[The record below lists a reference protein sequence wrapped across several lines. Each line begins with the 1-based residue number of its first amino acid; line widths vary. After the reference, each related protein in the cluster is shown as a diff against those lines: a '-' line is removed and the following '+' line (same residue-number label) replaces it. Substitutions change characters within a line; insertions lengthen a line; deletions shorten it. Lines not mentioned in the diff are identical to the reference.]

1 MAIVVAYH
9 STSRALLGAALTEP
23 ELLAQLGTL
32 PEESVVATLS
42 EWAAVPTAPYA
53 WNPAR
58 ANFAVPAREELL
70 TQQEFMDRW
79 ELSGAQACMDLL
91 FALEPKDSADGTF
104 ARKTLTRFR
113 TARGIDPAD
122 KRTGLLTDT
131 LLGIGVAQALVTSEQ
146 AAAARLIILA
156 PL

>member
-9 STSRALLGAALTEP
+9 STTRVLLGAALTEAA
-23 ELLAQLGTL
+23 LLAQLGSL
-32 PEESVVATLS
+32 PEQSVVATLS

-91 FALEPKDSADGTF
+91 FALEPKDSTEGTF

-122 KRTGLLTDT
+122 PRTVLLTDT
-131 LLGIGVAQALVTSEQ
+131 LLGLGVTRGLITSEV
-146 AAAARLIILA
+146 AATARPVVLA